1 MNRPIQVKPADSE
14 NRAGMSH
21 VTCVVRMLEN
31 LFENKKKKI
40 FFSACLSYCSHLKF
54 FTNTLATFSN
64 PNELRASK
72 QAGEE

>member
-31 LFENKKKKI
+31 LFENKKKKY
-40 FFSACLSYCSHLKF
+40 FFCMSVILFAFKI

>member
-31 LFENKKKKI
+31 LFENKKKKY
-40 FFSACLSYCSHLKF
+40 FFLHVCHIV
-54 FTNTLATFSN
+54 
-64 PNELRASK
+64 RI
-72 QAGEE
+72 